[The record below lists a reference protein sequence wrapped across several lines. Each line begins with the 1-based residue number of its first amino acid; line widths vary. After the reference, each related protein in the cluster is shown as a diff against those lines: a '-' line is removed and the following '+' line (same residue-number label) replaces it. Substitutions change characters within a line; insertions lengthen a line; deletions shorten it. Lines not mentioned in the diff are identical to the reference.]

1 MHMQMDYIV
10 FRLVLPTECQDAL
23 PIAHF
28 HSIVQPE
35 LRVDLVVSHRTR
47 TLPSMLVVISLSIV
61 KDNVSIIDGINA
73 GLCVL
78 LLNFYERPAKLSP
91 ARPPPDAAH
100 PAQPLPQGIDSQNVD
115 LFAAIK
121 TPWLA
126 LLTLNFL
133 RIVGQQLNAIPFF
146 RNIGSLSNPNEDTVA
161 RIIGL
166 VSSSSLS
173 AVLLILIFQHSL
185 LSLLEQNA
193 ANFRTYVIEYD
204 AAFVPARERS
214 RMLLHW
220 KTVSPLSCDRH
231 SRPYWIQTALW
242 PELSILQPSS
252 QSEDPSRHRSR
263 WHAASAQQSPSS
275 CACRRVREG
284 QEGRLPQGHR
294 RKGPP
299 LPSKS

>member
-1 MHMQMDYIV
+1 MDAPELAPRDANGLVEMHMQMDYIV

-23 PIAHF
+23 SIAHF

-35 LRVDLVVSHRTR
+35 LRADLSVSHRTR

-78 LLNFYERPAKLSP
+78 LLNFYERPAKLSLG
-91 ARPPPDAAH
+91 RPPPDAAH
-100 PAQPLPQGIDSQNVD
+100 PAQALPQGIDSQNVD

-146 RNIGSLSNPNEDTVA
+146 RNIGSLSNPNDDTVA
-161 RIIGL
+161 RILGL

-193 ANFRTYVIEYD
+193 ANFRAYVIEYD

-214 RMLLHW
+214 RMLTRW
-220 KTVSPLSCDRH
+220 KTVSPLSCD
-231 SRPYWIQTALW
+231 
-242 PELSILQPSS
+242 
-252 QSEDPSRHRSR
+252 
-263 WHAASAQQSPSS
+263 
-275 CACRRVREG
+275 
-284 QEGRLPQGHR
+284 
-294 RKGPP
+294 
-299 LPSKS
+299 